1 VTIWERVKTALTALA
16 VPMAAS
22 EYIVATGASL
32 PDLYLVY
39 FQVSGVGEQ
48 HADDVE
54 ISRSKR
60 VQVSVYSRA
69 GLISLPDVTGAMVA
83 AGFTPGPDREIPYNP
98 LTRHFG
104 LAMDFFFLEEN

>member
-1 VTIWERVKTALTALA
+1 MTIWERVRAALLALA

-22 EYIVATGASL
+22 DYIVATGSAL

-60 VQVSVYSRA
+60 VQISIYSRA
-69 GLISLPDVTGAMVA
+69 GLISLPDITSAMVA
-83 AGFTPGPDREIPYNP
+83 AGFTPGPDREIPYNS
-98 LTRHFG
+98 LTRHYG
-104 LAMDFFFLEEN
+104 WAKDFFFLEAN

>member
-1 VTIWERVKTALTALA
+1 MTIWERVKAALTSLT

-22 EYIVATGASL
+22 EYIVVTSTAL

-39 FQVSGVGEQ
+39 FQVSGVGEE
-48 HADDVE
+48 HADDKE

-69 GLISLPDVTGAMVA
+69 GLTNLPDVTGSMVA
-83 AGFTPGPDREIPYNP
+83 AGFTSGPDREIPYNP
-98 LTRHFG
+98 LTRHYG
-104 LAMDFFFLEEN
+104 WAKDFFYLEES